1 MNNIYVKDN
10 KLNELY
16 NHIDTLLKYEKGNM
30 KLINNITKEFVK
42 RGLPSNVP
50 VMLFENELEI
60 SKLTEDELIAFV
72 YCAYYYFV
80 DSKDDKINNTA
91 LEYAFPY
98 VKDLKPTIYFNDN
111 KILQNKLL
119 KPESNDIDEYITFNE
134 FQQINEKEYQGIVS
148 YKQLSMWRNERKIAY
163 MKEIQRAYKIVTLPN
178 GLTVKKENYNKAGL
192 KDLVKRFKAKDIMT
206 TQISLTIILD
216 DGKSPEFEFIKN
228 KNTQFTGDLIV
239 KREFDRNKEDYAP
252 LCINDGAHRYNA
264 AADAY
269 DTAKIDGNLSVM
281 IRLLTI
287 PEAKK
292 LSDDSFKQNS
302 TDKMYLETL
311 NDSIENKYA
320 DKIIEMCDI
329 WKNKIAKTSQE
340 AKLDSIYG
348 VYKDIVNT
356 IKILPINTKSEIAMK
371 LEAGKIGKTINDFI
385 NYVVEKHY
393 SGDIN
398 SFAKDGLLYKTMCP
412 TYVVLGFLLK
422 NSTVDIIDMISDE
435 FVNNRIK
442 DCNVKDIY
450 NHYKKILEE

>member
-16 NHIDTLLKYEKGNM
+16 NHIDILLKYEKGNM
-30 KLINNITKEFVK
+30 KLINNITKEFIK

-80 DSKDDKINNTA
+80 DSKDDKINNTT

-98 VKDLKPTIYFNDN
+98 IKDLKPTIYFNDN

-148 YKQLSMWRNERKIAY
+148 YKQLSIWRNERKIAY

-239 KREFDRNKEDYAP
+239 KPVFDRNKEDYAP

-264 AADAY
+264 AADA
-269 DTAKIDGNLSVM
+269 
-281 IRLLTI
+281 
-287 PEAKK
+287 
-292 LSDDSFKQNS
+292 
-302 TDKMYLETL
+302 
-311 NDSIENKYA
+311 
-320 DKIIEMCDI
+320 
-329 WKNKIAKTSQE
+329 
-340 AKLDSIYG
+340 
-348 VYKDIVNT
+348 
-356 IKILPINTKSEIAMK
+356 
-371 LEAGKIGKTINDFI
+371 
-385 NYVVEKHY
+385 
-393 SGDIN
+393 
-398 SFAKDGLLYKTMCP
+398 
-412 TYVVLGFLLK
+412 
-422 NSTVDIIDMISDE
+422 
-435 FVNNRIK
+435 
-442 DCNVKDIY
+442 
-450 NHYKKILEE
+450 